1 MNKKESF
8 LKCGLCAM
16 LLSGGLPLQILP
28 PTTATAQNVRPAED
42 GWKNDP
48 VTLRISNE
56 TLGTVLSKVAKSV
69 GADLVFQGVTLVGIN
84 ELTTLNVKDK
94 PLDKVLG
101 ELIGNQNVRIIYQGG
116 HRAIIISSYEK
127 QVDNAQ
133 SFVIGGVVVGGDDQ
147 QPLVGATVSVTNG
160 TNQKGRTGCVNQYFL
175 SRL

>member
-1 MNKKESF
+1 
-8 LKCGLCAM
+8 M

-28 PTTATAQNVRPAED
+28 PATATAQNVRPAED

-101 ELIGNQNVRIIYQGG
+101 ELIGDQNVRIIYQGG

-127 QVDNAQ
+127 QVDNA
-133 SFVIGGVVVGGDDQ
+133 
-147 QPLVGATVSVTNG
+147 
-160 TNQKGRTGCVNQYFL
+160 
-175 SRL
+175 

>member
-28 PTTATAQNVRPAED
+28 PATATAQNVRPAED

-101 ELIGNQNVRIIYQGG
+101 ELIGDQNVRIIYQGE

-127 QVDNAQ
+127 QVDNA
-133 SFVIGGVVVGGDDQ
+133 
-147 QPLVGATVSVTNG
+147 
-160 TNQKGRTGCVNQYFL
+160 
-175 SRL
+175 